1 MRSRG
6 TSIRTKV
13 VALLLS
19 LVALWMFA
27 AWVTLRDGFNLLGVQ
42 LLNSKVYTPSEPLLQ
57 ELQVER
63 RLTQAYLSNPEAAQ
77 RTALEAEQRKTAQLA
92 ADFAA
97 SVRNW
102 QVDVAGSSALDTQ
115 LGMTIAQVNGLER
128 TRAEV
133 LDRKI
138 DRIAAAEAY
147 TDTIESI
154 FQIYDV
160 TGSLDDKQIAGE
172 AAALIQLNRM
182 KELISQEDAL
192 LSGLFGNG
200 RMSGAEYARYVA
212 LVGSERFLGEE
223 TRVRLADADQRRYQQ
238 LVEGEAF
245 TRLRAVQDSI
255 IREGRPSTQLPVGA
269 EQWRGTVEPALAEV
283 NDVVTAGG
291 EGIVDRATGVAVM
304 VVVRLVLATGLGLLA
319 VIASVV
325 VSITTA
331 RTIMRQLERLRQAA
345 WQLADERLP
354 RVVERLGRGEEV
366 DVATEAPPLE
376 FGTDEIG
383 QVGKAFN
390 AVQET
395 ALRTAVEQADLRRNV
410 REVFLSLAR
419 RTQALV
425 HRQLTLL
432 DAMERR
438 EHDAEELE
446 DLFRVDHLATRMRRN
461 AENLIVLSGSTPGR
475 AWRRNVPVVD
485 VVRGAV
491 AEVED
496 YTRVNVLP
504 LGPVSLAGRAVGDVI
519 HLLAELIENG
529 LSFSPPHT
537 TVEVRGQLVSNGF
550 AIEIEDRGLGM
561 SEEDLA
567 AANHRIVDQSELNLA
582 NAARLGLYVVSRL
595 TERHGVRVR
604 LKESAYGGTTAVV
617 LIPLELVTEA
627 GASPEDSG
635 SFRTG
640 SAIAMPSAPAKDSG
654 RPATLTPVALATP
667 TTTASEAAVTS
678 VAPMPADTTA
688 PATDEEVEA
697 DTVLPTRQRTT
708 PATGTPD
715 LPTRAR
721 RGPAQPALEAPTVP
735 TGLPAVD
742 RTRPETPDG
751 EPAPAGDGGPAP
763 ARAEAERT
771 DSGLPVRVR
780 QANIVPELRDDP
792 AVSETD
798 DEDVVRPPEQVRRM
812 MSSYQTGTRRG
823 RTDAARLLG
832 GASGA
837 PAATPSE
844 PTDEDPQAT

>member
-1 MRSRG
+1 MGSRS
-6 TSIRTKV
+6 TNLRTKV
-13 VALLLS
+13 VALLVS
-19 LVALWMFA
+19 LVALWGFT
-27 AWVTLRDGFNLLGVQ
+27 AWVTVRDGVNLLGVQ
-42 LLNSKVYTPSEPLLQ
+42 TLDTKVFDPTEPLLIQ
-57 ELQVER
+57 LQVER
-63 RLTQAYLSNPEAAQ
+63 RESSTYLGRPDEAQ
-77 RTALEAEQRKTAQLA
+77 RATLAETRKHTDQLA
-92 ADFAA
+92 AAFQK
-97 SVRNW
+97 STENW
-102 QVDVAGSSALDTQ
+102 QVGLLGSDTLAQRIKALTTGLSD
-115 LGMTIAQVNGLER
+115 LGKTR
-128 TRAEV
+128 TAV
-133 LDRKI
+133 DDRSI
-138 DRIAAAEAY
+138 DRAGATA
-147 TDTIESI
+147 TFTGVIESV
-154 FQIYDV
+154 FRVYDAL
-160 TGSLDDKQIAGE
+160 GNLDDEQVAE
-172 AAALIQLNRM
+172 DTAALIDLNESR
-182 KELISQEDAL
+182 ELLSQEDAL
-192 LSGLFGNG
+192 LAGVLAAG
-200 RMSGAEYARYVA
+200 RITPAERAEFTRIVGARQFVAASA
-212 LVGSERFLGEE
+212 LV
-223 TRVRLADADQRRYQQ
+223 RLPAADQRRY
-238 LVEGEAF
+238 ETMTTAPTF
-245 TRLRAVQDSI
+245 SRLTGLETQIMQGSGAS
-255 IREGRPSTQLPVGA
+255 RPSVTVTEWSDTTAPALTEIGEVVLAGGDGVVARATPVGV
-269 EQWRGTVEPALAEV
+269 G
-283 NDVVTAGG
+283 
-291 EGIVDRATGVAVM
+291 
-304 VVVRLVLATGLGLLA
+304 VVVRLALAAGLGLLA
-319 VIASVV
+319 VIASII

-331 RTIMRQLERLRQAA
+331 RALVLQLERLRGAA
-345 WQLADERLP
+345 FRLANERLP
-354 RVVERLGRGEEV
+354 SVVERLGRGEEV
-366 DVATEAPPLE
+366 DVAAEAPPLE

-395 ALRTAVEQADLRRNV
+395 AIRTAVEQAELRRNV

-475 AWRRNVPVVD
+475 AWRRNVPMVD

-491 AEVED
+491 GEVED

-504 LGPVSLAGRAVGDVI
+504 LGPVSLAGRAVGDII

-537 TVEVRGQLVSNGF
+537 TVEVRGQLVANGF

-617 LIPLELVTEA
+617 LIPLGLVSEN
-627 GASPEDSG
+627 GVGPEDSG
-635 SFRTG
+635 ELRTG
-640 SAIAMPSAPAKDSG
+640 AAIPMPSAPAVDTG
-654 RPATLTPVALATP
+654 RPAFLAPLALAAP
-667 TTTASEAAVTS
+667 TTTARDVSEPVSTATPMS
-678 VAPMPADTTA
+678 TGTDAPTTPAD
-688 PATDEEVEA
+688 EA
-697 DTVLPTRQRTT
+697 ETVLPTRQRAT
-708 PATGTPD
+708 PATATPE

-721 RGPAQPALEAPTVP
+721 RGLGQPALEAPTVP

-742 RTRPETPDG
+742 RTRVADDV
-751 EPAPAGDGGPAP
+751 APVVAADGGPMP

-771 DSGLPVRVR
+771 NSGLPVRIR
-780 QANIVPELRDDP
+780 QASIVPELRDDP

-798 DEDVVRPPEQVRRM
+798 DEDVARAPEQVRRM

-832 GASGA
+832 GAPEAA
-837 PAATPSE
+837 PPE
-844 PTDEDPQAT
+844 PGDEDPQTT

>member
-42 LLNSKVYTPSEPLLQ
+42 LLNSTVYTPSEPLLQ

-63 RLTQAYLSNPEAAQ
+63 RLTQAYLSNPDAAQ
-77 RTALEAEQRKTAQLA
+77 RTALEAEQRKAAELA
-92 ADFAA
+92 ADFAD

-102 QVDVAGSSALDTQ
+102 QVDIAGNSALDTQ
-115 LGMTIAQVNGLER
+115 LGSTIAQINALEQ
-128 TRAEV
+128 TRSEV
-133 LDRKI
+133 LARKI

-147 TDTIESI
+147 TGAIESI

-172 AAALIQLNRM
+172 AAALIQLNRT

-255 IREGRPSTQLPVGA
+255 IREGRPSTQLPIGA

-283 NDVVTAGG
+283 NDAVTAGG

-331 RTIMRQLERLRQAA
+331 RNLLRQLDRLREAA

-475 AWRRNVPVVD
+475 AWRRNVPMVD

-627 GASPEDSG
+627 DTSPEDSG

-640 SAIAMPSAPAKDSG
+640 SAIPMPPAPATDSG
-654 RPATLTPVALATP
+654 RPASLAPVALAAP
-667 TTTASEAAVTS
+667 TATVLEVAVTS
-678 VAPMPADTTA
+678 AAPMPADTTA
-688 PATDEEVEA
+688 PTTDEEAEV

-742 RTRPETPDG
+742 RSRTETPDG
-751 EPAPAGDGGPAP
+751 EPAPAGDGGPMP